1 MIASFTFVLLICKIF
16 NAAIYHP
23 SESYGQ
29 IKGLSLPRKIGSV
42 DSFSII
48 MSVSNFKNLIVSF
61 EGEINFDGCSVQ
73 SNFMHTTNL
82 NFESGIKQIGF
93 SKKDAKYYLA
103 YYDGENMNN
112 KACVKAGYFP
122 VSFKLKIGVTDDYP
136 IVSLISAHFQNS
148 KSQVASFSHQIVE
161 LNGKII
167 FPHDV
172 SFMMHNQNENSVNI
186 LKSSVQT
193 DDIMTN
199 ENIELVMTGNDQI
212 LKLSTP
218 FETKKIA
225 LGYESGNDFSFYY
238 LINGEKTSI
247 ISDHSFTPQFLL
259 YVKDPEL
266 KIKKTVS
273 VFGGPA
279 ICKAENTA

>member
-1 MIASFTFVLLICKIF
+1 MIASLTFVLLICKIF
-16 NAAIYHP
+16 NAAIYYP
-23 SESYGQ
+23 SESYGF
-29 IKGLSLPRKIGSV
+29 IKELSVPRKIESV

-48 MSVSNFKNLIVSF
+48 MSVSNFKNLVVSF
-61 EGEINFDGCSVQ
+61 EGEINFEGCSVQ
-73 SNFMHTTNL
+73 SNFMDTTNL

-112 KACVKAGYFP
+112 KACVKATYTP
-122 VSFKLKIGVTDDYP
+122 VLFKLKDGATDDYP
-136 IVSLISAHFQNS
+136 IVSLISAHLKKQPGDDAVSF
-148 KSQVASFSHQIVE
+148 ASEIVE

-186 LKSSVQT
+186 LMANQ
-193 DDIMTN
+193 DLTN
-199 ENIELVMTGNDQI
+199 DNIELVLTGNDKI
-212 LKLSTP
+212 LKVSTP
-218 FETKKIA
+218 FETKKIT
-225 LGYESGNDFSFYY
+225 LGYETGNHFGFYY
-238 LINGEKTSI
+238 LKNGVKSSI
-247 ISDHSFTPQFLL
+247 ISDHSFTPEFLL
-259 YVKDPEL
+259 YVKTPNL